1 MEIIKRQSLT
11 IGVFCFKNFP
21 YLCKMSE
28 IDIWIK
34 AMDKLGFKFID
45 EFCGPNLNY
54 IKYKHEG
61 VEYSLYFNRKT
72 EMVEVLFSFNGD
84 SFLNTKITKQSF
96 YDQYIDIF
104 RDIKLESIV

>member
-1 MEIIKRQSLT
+1 
-11 IGVFCFKNFP
+11 
-21 YLCKMSE
+21 MSE

-72 EMVEVLFSFNGD
+72 EMVEAFFLIFSDCKDNA
-84 SFLNTKITKQSF
+84 FLNTKITKQSF